1 MLVFTEQL
9 NDSTMHTILNHVSPL
24 FWFFS
29 PFRSP
34 QWIKENLGQV
44 LKPGIS
50 DAARFCR
57 PLPMLFM
64 PSCTCESGHPRNPG
78 VECGKYSSFFSAICF
93 LTVFFLSSSPL
104 PPEFLFNLYSFS
116 ALLPLTWLHF
126 SLLSRYIFKGSF
138 NSCTTTGFCNSP
150 VVEEH
155 TVFGPIYLWK
165 KLMCRD
171 VPWFC
176 LAPRQYQHWV
186 PRCTGTG
193 RTLVPFTDLKPW

>member
-1 MLVFTEQL
+1 MQPDFVVL
-9 NDSTMHTILNHVSPL
+9 SP
-24 FWFFS
+24 
-29 PFRSP
+29 
-34 QWIKENLGQV
+34 
-44 LKPGIS
+44 
-50 DAARFCR
+50 CC
-57 PLPMLFM
+57 
-64 PSCTCESGHPRNPG
+64 SCTHAPVSLVIQETLGWSAGNTPP
-78 VECGKYSSFFSAICF
+78 SSVLFS
-93 LTVFFLSSSPL
+93 LSVFFLSSSPS

-155 TVFGPIYLWK
+155 TVFSPIYLWK

-171 VPWFC
+171 APWFC

-193 RTLVPFTDLKPW
+193 RALVPFTDLKPW